1 MTIQPID
8 ERIVIKQASPETVSK
23 GGIIIPDT
31 SSKSQPTIGEVVA
44 VGDDVTPSGMQR
56 KPLSELVHI
65 GDKIVF
71 AKYAGTELKI
81 DDQEFLIIPR
91 DSILGVIT
99 G

>member
-1 MTIQPID
+1 MTVKPVD
-8 ERIVIKQASPETVSK
+8 ERIVIKQATAETVSK

-31 SSKSQPTIGEVVA
+31 TSKSQPTIGEVVA
-44 VGDDVTPSGMQR
+44 VGDDVTPAGMVR
-56 KPLSELVHI
+56 KPLSEIVKV